1 VTKHYPFRG
10 HQLES
15 EKSKIE
21 LKVKTGFAFMP
32 FTAISVGRQG
42 EVSAWTGFFAAPGL
56 ERGIPQGMMFSVS
69 QPDLQVHSVSNERQE
84 DILALARANGRV
96 LVDDLA
102 TRMDVTPQT
111 IRKDLNELCER
122 GFLSRVHGGAIVT
135 SGVSNLA
142 YDARRFVALTEKQ
155 AIGMATAKRIPN
167 RASIFIN
174 IGTTTEEVAK
184 ALINHDDLLVI
195 TNNLNVATLLYPN
208 PRIEVIIAGGPVR
221 RLDGA
226 VVGEAVVQFIQQFK
240 VDFAIIGV
248 SAIDPD
254 GALLDFDYREVR
266 VSRAIIENAR
276 QVILVSD
283 RLKFE
288 RKAPVRL
295 GHLADIDLF
304 VTDALP
310 DAKMAEICRLNRVD
324 VLEVS
329 APAPDAEV

>member
-1 VTKHYPFRG
+1 MESAIAFCTARAINRGWRWTKRGGRTGRPFLSTSIRG
-10 HQLES
+10 GRQ
-15 EKSKIE
+15 SKI
-21 LKVKTGFAFMP
+21 
-32 FTAISVGRQG
+32 
-42 EVSAWTGFFAAPGL
+42 
-56 ERGIPQGMMFSVS
+56 VS
-69 QPDLQVHSVSNERQE
+69 QPEFQGHAVSSDRQE
-84 DILALARANGRV
+84 EILALARVSGRV

-102 TRMDVTPQT
+102 TRLDVTPQT
-111 IRKDLNELCER
+111 IRKDLNDLCER

-155 AIGMATAKRIPN
+155 AIGMATARRIPN
-167 RASIFIN
+167 RASLFIN

-184 ALINHDDLLVI
+184 ALINHDDLLVV

-208 PRIEVIIAGGPVR
+208 PRVEVIIAGGPVR

-240 VDFAIIGV
+240 VDYAIIGV
-248 SAIDPD
+248 SAIDQD

-276 QVILVSD
+276 QVILVAD

-295 GHLADIDLF
+295 GHLADVDLF

-310 DAKMAEICRLNRVD
+310 DAKVAEICRLNKVE

-329 APAPDAEV
+329 AHSEKIEA

>member
-1 VTKHYPFRG
+1 
-10 HQLES
+10 
-15 EKSKIE
+15 
-21 LKVKTGFAFMP
+21 M
-32 FTAISVGRQG
+32 
-42 EVSAWTGFFAAPGL
+42 
-56 ERGIPQGMMFSVS
+56 S
-69 QPDLQVHSVSNERQE
+69 QPEFQGHAVSSDRQE
-84 DILALARANGRV
+84 EILALARVSGRV

-102 TRMDVTPQT
+102 TRLDVTPQT
-111 IRKDLNELCER
+111 IRKDLNDLCER

-155 AIGMATAKRIPN
+155 AIGMATARRIPN
-167 RASIFIN
+167 RASLFIN

-184 ALINHDDLLVI
+184 ALINHDDLLVV

-208 PRIEVIIAGGPVR
+208 PRVEVIIAGGPVR

-240 VDFAIIGV
+240 VDYAIIGV
-248 SAIDPD
+248 SAIDQD

-276 QVILVSD
+276 QVILVAD

-295 GHLADIDLF
+295 GHLADVDLF

-310 DAKMAEICRLNRVD
+310 DAKVAEICRLNKVE

-329 APAPDAEV
+329 AHSEKIEA